1 MPFNDYEIAGAPAA
15 ADVGTAKRRA
25 EYQAQLRV
33 RTPGVRV
40 ADSQW
45 VRQRRCSPAS
55 YI

>member
-1 MPFNDYEIAGAPAA
+1 MCEVLHYGRYVFMPFNDYEIAGAPAA

-40 ADSQW
+40 ADSQ
-45 VRQRRCSPAS
+45 
-55 YI
+55 